1 MIKKYDKNAAIKRAM
16 TILIEEYS
24 NFENSGYSTVMFNVP
39 HIVAA
44 QTNAHKQFVL
54 SLLYKITVKNDLD
67 ELVWLLNQDV
77 YKNLYWFTDKAN
89 VYCTND
95 FDLYFSCFG
104 SMRNYYISLIE

>member
-24 NFENSGYSTVMFNVP
+24 NQEYSGFSTVMFNVQN
-39 HIVAA
+39 IVAA

-77 YKNLYWFTDKAN
+77 YKDLYWFTDKVN
-89 VYCTND
+89 VYCTDD
-95 FDLYFSCFG
+95 FDLYFNWFS
-104 SMRNYYISLIE
+104 SLNNYYISLID